1 MNINPFNKKHEPHG
15 YWKQYWSNNTL
26 WSEGNYT
33 NGKENGLHVFY
44 NYDNIITSKEYH
56 IN

>member
-15 YWKQYWSNNTL
+15 YWKQYWSNNIL

-33 NGKENGLHVFY
+33 NGKENGLHLFY
-44 NYDNIITSKEYH
+44 NYDNNITLKEYH